1 MRIVTGV
8 GDLVQMTGDGRTD
21 QVLGGRTIRRSGD
34 TMCSLHHARGDKE
47 RGFLGSTSKSRST
60 VYQWF
65 DLKITGMV
73 FSGLISK
80 LVATIFSDLAS
91 KMVATVFTGLGS
103 KPMTTVSP
111 GLPSKSVVTFLV
123 EPQNQA
129 GFGFFSLDLNTDTY
143 SLMIY
148 ASKSP

>member
-1 MRIVTGV
+1 MRIVAGV
-8 GDLVQMTGDGRTD
+8 GDLVQMIGDGRTD

-34 TMCSLHHARGDKE
+34 TVCGLHRAREDKE
-47 RGFLGSTSKSRST
+47 REFLGSTSKSRST
-60 VYQWF
+60 VCQWF
-65 DLKITGMV
+65 DLKTTGMV
-73 FSGLISK
+73 FFGLVSK
-80 LVATIFSDLAS
+80 LVAMIFSDLAS

-103 KPMTTVSP
+103 KLMTTVSL

-129 GFGFFSLDLNTDTY
+129 GFRFFGSGLNTDTY
-143 SLMIY
+143 SLVIY